1 VTHRLMYI
9 GIAGVLLAAFGLGAM
24 LYPVHLNEFDMYGI
38 KVSCG
43 NGIHSNLSRAA
54 ETHGHDF
61 VTQCGSAVLIRRVW
75 AIPTVVIG
83 WLLVTAFLVR
93 WVHNDQQA
101 RADTEPPHYVPHPE
115 IARHF

>member
-24 LYPVHLNEFDMYGI
+24 LYPVHLNAYDMYGI

-43 NGIHSNLSRAA
+43 NAFHSNLSQAA

-61 VTQCGSAVLIRRVW
+61 VTQCGNAVLLRRIW
-75 AIPTVVIG
+75 AIPTVAIG
-83 WLLVTAFLVR
+83 WLLVTGFLVM
-93 WVHNDQQA
+93 WVHNDTQA
-101 RADTEPPHYVPHPE
+101 REDAEPPHYVPHPE